1 MVYINILLFFSA
13 LCLATAQFTILYL
26 AHMRKKTYAN
36 RVLMF
41 LIIAMTLF
49 CLYDLLVFYSA
60 LRNPETARSLPFRM
74 GIFISIAFFI
84 IWTGTWRMISDDNKI
99 SFAYTAGTT
108 TVIIFNFIVF
118 LAGELSFY
126 EEIPAFTRIF
136 FTITG
141 ILWIT
146 AFIISVLYIYRTV
159 FLKAYADKTSDAQ
172 NASYPDF
179 DLDRRVGEIADEY
192 DITDREADIMRLIF
206 YGMSNNEIAD
216 QLFISTSTV
225 KSHIHSILQKTGAKS
240 RSEIMFLIYNPMIIE
255 RSYGE
260 DR

>member
-1 MVYINILLFFSA
+1 MPCFTDTRRLPFKFRYGKEELQMVYINILLFFSA

-60 LRNPETARSLPFRM
+60 LRDPETARSLPFRM
-74 GIFISIAFFI
+74 GIFISIAIFI

-118 LAGELSFY
+118 LAG
-126 EEIPAFTRIF
+126 
-136 FTITG
+136 
-141 ILWIT
+141 
-146 AFIISVLYIYRTV
+146 
-159 FLKAYADKTSDAQ
+159 
-172 NASYPDF
+172 
-179 DLDRRVGEIADEY
+179 
-192 DITDREADIMRLIF
+192 
-206 YGMSNNEIAD
+206 
-216 QLFISTSTV
+216 
-225 KSHIHSILQKTGAKS
+225 
-240 RSEIMFLIYNPMIIE
+240 
-255 RSYGE
+255 
-260 DR
+260 

>member
-1 MVYINILLFFSA
+1 
-13 LCLATAQFTILYL
+13 
-26 AHMRKKTYAN
+26 
-36 RVLMF
+36 
-41 LIIAMTLF
+41 
-49 CLYDLLVFYSA
+49 
-60 LRNPETARSLPFRM
+60 
-74 GIFISIAFFI
+74 
-84 IWTGTWRMISDDNKI
+84 
-99 SFAYTAGTT
+99 
-108 TVIIFNFIVF
+108 
-118 LAGELSFY
+118 
-126 EEIPAFTRIF
+126 
-136 FTITG
+136 
-141 ILWIT
+141 
-146 AFIISVLYIYRTV
+146 V